1 MSKPCRRRPNRAEI
15 KAQRCAKR
23 AQEQALR
30 DWLRSNDPPRRA
42 VAALPNGCS
51 AYASIAEEQQAREA
65 AVSGQLGILR
75 NHLPLLLTR
84 LARIPDVRHPMP
96 SAGTSSPCCCSMGC

>member
-1 MSKPCRRRPNRAEI
+1 MSKPCRRPNRAEI

-30 DWLRSNDPPRRA
+30 DWLRYNDPPRRA

-84 LARIPDVRHPMP
+84 LARIPDVRGIM
-96 SAGTSSPCCCSMGC
+96 